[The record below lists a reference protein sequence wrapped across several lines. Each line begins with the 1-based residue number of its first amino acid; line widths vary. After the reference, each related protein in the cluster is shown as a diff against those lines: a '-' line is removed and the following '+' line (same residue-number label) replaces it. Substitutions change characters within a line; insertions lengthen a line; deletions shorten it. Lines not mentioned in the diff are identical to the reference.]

1 MRSPSCHAAGSG
13 WGFPCDTEN
22 ASGPD
27 PSSDSQ
33 LIRDLGVGFRVTR
46 RAGQKLTSSR
56 ITVARV
62 TRKGFRVTRRTR
74 GGTCLLV
81 HRVATAGVG
90 AERFNIL

>member
-1 MRSPSCHAAGSG
+1 MLPVRAG
-13 WGFPCDTEN
+13 GFRVTRELVRQLLPDAEN
-22 ASGPD
+22 CRRDPD
-27 PSSDSQ
+27 SD
-33 LIRDLGVGFRVTR
+33 FRVTR

-56 ITVARV
+56 IAVARV

-74 GGTCLLV
+74 GGTGLLV